1 MQTNIFEIEKNV
13 FWVGVNDYDLRVFDI
28 IMETKFGTTYNA
40 YLVIGT
46 EKTALIDTTK
56 ITFQEDYIAK
66 LGSLCDITK
75 IDYLVMNHTEPDHAG
90 SIARLIDINPNLTV
104 IATSAGINNIK
115 EIINRPFKSITAK
128 EGLEISLGNRTL
140 TFFPLPFLH
149 WPDTMFTYLREESM
163 LFTCDFFG
171 AHYAFEGVLAKNVKN
186 HDDYNEGLKY
196 YFDSIMHPFKK
207 FVVKALDRIK
217 DLPIKYVLTGHGP
230 VVDSTNLEDV
240 RAMYQVWSKPKT
252 PNLEPLIIIPYA
264 SAYGYTAIMAQSIK
278 EGILEAFHQ
287 KAHVELYDLVT
298 ADLKTVVDRIEQS
311 DALLIGSTTIVGD
324 TVKPVWD
331 VLSSLNPTIHG
342 NKPAAAFGSYGW
354 SGEAVL
360 FITERLNQLKM
371 KTFEGLRIKFNPS
384 IDQLK
389 EIKEYGV
396 RFAHFMQNK

>member
-1 MQTNIFEIEKNV
+1 
-13 FWVGVNDYDLRVFDI
+13 
-28 IMETKFGTTYNA
+28 
-40 YLVIGT
+40 
-46 EKTALIDTTK
+46 
-56 ITFQEDYIAK
+56 
-66 LGSLCDITK
+66 
-75 IDYLVMNHTEPDHAG
+75 
-90 SIARLIDINPNLTV
+90 
-104 IATSAGINNIK
+104 
-115 EIINRPFKSITAK
+115 
-128 EGLEISLGNRTL
+128 
-140 TFFPLPFLH
+140 
-149 WPDTMFTYLREESM
+149 
-163 LFTCDFFG
+163 
-171 AHYAFEGVLAKNVKN
+171 
-186 HDDYNEGLKY
+186 
-196 YFDSIMHPFKK
+196 
-207 FVVKALDRIK
+207 
-217 DLPIKYVLTGHGP
+217 
-230 VVDSTNLEDV
+230 
-240 RAMYQVWSKPKT
+240 MYQVWSKPKT

-287 KAHVELYDLVT
+287 KAQVELYDLVT
-298 ADLKTVVDRIEQS
+298 ADLKTVVDRIEQA

-389 EIKEYGV
+389 EIKEYGM